1 MMCVNDP
8 VSMTSTVS
16 QDAPLM
22 ARKRT
27 AAGTRPSREEFP
39 KLIFQVEP
47 ELRAALMG
55 FCDSG
60 ELPIRYSDVLR
71 EALRDYLRRR
81 GHWPPRTTPPPSGK

>member
-1 MMCVNDP
+1 MAKKSTPPPGDGG
-8 VSMTSTVS
+8 SARRTS
-16 QDAPLM
+16 
-22 ARKRT
+22 
-27 AAGTRPSREEFP
+27 SRHLDP
-39 KLIFQVEP
+39 KLTFHLEE